1 MSTSLHHLGNHD
13 QRTPEAA
20 VMPLAAGSGLLGL
33 DRSGWPSGRD
43 FVPAALLGGRG
54 KPIALNVKRWLV
66 AIRES
71 RRG

>member
-13 QRTPEAA
+13 QRTPDAAA
-20 VMPLAAGSGLLGL
+20 VPLAARRGLLGL
-33 DRSGWPSGRD
+33 DRSGRPSGRD

-54 KPIALNVKRWLV
+54 KPIAVNVKRWLV
-66 AIRES
+66 EIMES